1 MVDMWE
7 ALVGA
12 DVVTEHEVLHD
23 HAVLVR
29 DGLIEAVV
37 PVGQVPST
45 AAVRDLGQGF
55 LTPGLI
61 DIHTHGADGHGFSE
75 GNGAAYRGA
84 LGGLLH
90 AGVTTA
96 LPTLVTAPLDS
107 LEESLDVLSSL
118 KDTAGLPRIPG
129 AHLEG
134 PYFSYAQRGAQD
146 PAALRQPDD
155 GSVDR
160 LLERAAAIRMISFAP
175 ELPGAVE
182 FTERL
187 VDVGIVAAAGHTDG
201 RDEDLYAC
209 QRAGLTHVI
218 HIFSGQSTT
227 VRSGPWRQPGMLEA
241 TLASNGLT
249 VEMIADG
256 HHLPATLMQLAY
268 RCLAGRLLL
277 VSDSTPGAGLP
288 DGTRYRL
295 GDQEYV
301 IEGGVGMTLDRTAFA
316 GSTTLVS
323 SMLPVAIS
331 SLGIGIPEAIAMVTS
346 IPATA
351 ARLDDV
357 GRIAPGARADFA
369 LFDADLTVTGVALA
383 GEWQPRSSR

>member
-12 DVVTEHEVLHD
+12 DIVTEHEVLHD

-29 DGLIEAVV
+29 DGVIEAVIPAV
-37 PVGQVPST
+37 QVPS
-45 AAVRDLGQGF
+45 AARLRELGGGF

-61 DIHTHGADGHGFSE
+61 DLHTHGADGRGFSE
-75 GNGAAYRGA
+75 GNEAEYRGA
-84 LGGLLH
+84 LQGLLR

-96 LPTLVTAPLDS
+96 LPTLVTAPLES
-107 LEESLDVLSSL
+107 LESSLDTLSSL
-118 KDTAGLPRIPG
+118 RATAGLPRIPG

-134 PYFSYAQRGAQD
+134 PYFSYSQRGAQD

-160 LLERAAAIRMISFAP
+160 LLERAAAIRMVSFAP
-175 ELPGAVE
+175 ELPGAVA

-187 VDVGIVAAAGHTDG
+187 VDAGIVAAAGHTDG

-209 QRAGLTHVI
+209 QRAGLSHVI

-227 VRSGPWRQPGMLEA
+227 VRNGPWRAPGILEA

-288 DGTRYRL
+288 EGSLYRL

-323 SMLPVAIS
+323 AMLPVAIN
-331 SLGIGIPEAIAMVTS
+331 SLGIGLPEAIAMVTS
-346 IPATA
+346 IPAAA

-357 GRIAPGARADFA
+357 GCIAPGARADFA
-369 LFDADLTVTGVALA
+369 LFDTDLNVTGVALD
-383 GEWQPRSSR
+383 GEWQLIH